1 MNDVP
6 LRQAPWRR
14 SLSRVVTVL
23 GAERT
28 PMLLVILMA
37 SMLILTGLTVVTTL
51 LGFMVILIGGTA
63 LRQVSKVHPQA
74 TAVYIEFMRYRKY
87 YPAVRQFPT
96 SEPYRSVCEQSRK
109 MRV

>member
-1 MNDVP
+1 MDDIP

-14 SLSRVVTVL
+14 SLSRVVTVM

-28 PMLLVILMA
+28 PMMLVLMMA
-37 SMLILTGLTVVTTL
+37 SMLILTGLTIVTTL
-51 LGFMVILIGGTA
+51 LGLIMIFIGGAA
-63 LRQVSKVHPQA
+63 LRQAAKVHPQA
-74 TAVYIEFMRYRKY
+74 SAVYFEFFRYRKY

-109 MRV
+109 GLL